1 MRMNAFGAVGL
12 LICGAL
18 LGSLLTSHHQ
28 ASAFVTA
35 AAQAPAEKAPVTL
48 DTLQADLVA
57 LKSTAPTQSHVMVD
71 VAIQFGNLWFA
82 AQKKN
87 WPLATY
93 YLNEG
98 RNRINWAVR
107 INPTVKAQITGE
119 PIDIKGIFDGIDTG
133 SITPLKATID
143 KKDSVAFVAAYK
155 VMLESCYACHK
166 SVGRPYL
173 RPQIPLVTTQP
184 IINVSP
190 ATTWPQ

>member
-1 MRMNAFGAVGL
+1 MRMNVFVAVGL

-18 LGSLLTSHHQ
+18 FGSLLTSHQ
-28 ASAFVTA
+28 RASAFVTV
-35 AAQAPAEKAPVTL
+35 AAQVPAEKAPVTL

-57 LKSTAPTQSHVMVD
+57 LKSIAPTQSHVMVD

-82 AQKKN
+82 AQRKN

-119 PIDIKGIFDGIDTG
+119 PIDMKGIFDGIDTG

-190 ATTWPQ
+190 AATWPQ